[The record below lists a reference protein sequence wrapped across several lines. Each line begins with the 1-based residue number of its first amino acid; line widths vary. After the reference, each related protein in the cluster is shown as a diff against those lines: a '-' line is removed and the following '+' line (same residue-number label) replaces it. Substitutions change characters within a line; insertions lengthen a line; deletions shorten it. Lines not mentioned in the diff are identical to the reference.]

1 MVDAVPSKMLSRACL
16 ALSVGLLVLSAYLG
30 KQAAL
35 TTEQVSVSG
44 LLGNPWYVAVLFCL
58 GAHALV
64 WPLALRTIPLSIAYA
79 IANPLSLLGILVVAN
94 RAFGEPITGWNAAGV
109 ALMAAGLW
117 FLLSAPRRPPAEET
131 T

>member
-1 MVDAVPSKMLSRACL
+1 MLSRACL

-58 GAHALV
+58 GTHALV

-94 RAFGEPITGWNAAGV
+94 RAFGEPVTRGNTAGV

-117 FLLSAPRRPPAEET
+117 FLLSAPRRPAAEEKT
-131 T
+131 

>member
-64 WPLALRTIPLSIAYA
+64 WPLALRTIPLTESWAKRK
-79 IANPLSLLGILVVAN
+79 LSLCVRSLESLSSVARLLVDHL
-94 RAFGEPITGWNAAGV
+94 RAGAT
-109 ALMAAGLW
+109 
-117 FLLSAPRRPPAEET
+117 LSSST
-131 T
+131 STSTSTSTSSFSSSSDS